1 MRLNRL
7 PTILILMATL
17 LFLAGCAAT
26 PSALEQKMERKI
38 VVAEPAPP
46 PAGEKQVPS
55 PRSTEDREL
64 FAEGLALLNQPDRP
78 DQAKARA
85 VFVSLLDRYPQSKW
99 RAASETFI
107 RLIDEIA
114 VSREEG
120 RRDRLLA
127 ERILALLAGIVLL
140 SSAKM
145 AKYIAE
151 NVPGIF
157 VPQYLID
164 ELASAPKGGALNKGI
179 EIAGRMIATLK
190 KEALCDGVHIMAIG
204 REEVV
209 PDILKAAE
217 LSSKAIS

>member
-1 MRLNRL
+1 MNRL
-7 PTILILMATL
+7 LTILILMAAL

-26 PSALEQKMERKI
+26 PPAVEQKMEQKI
-38 VVAEPAPP
+38 VAAEPAAT
-46 PAGEKQVPS
+46 PAGEKRVPS

-85 VFVSLLDRYPQSKW
+85 VFASLLDRYPQSKW

-127 ERILALLAGIVLL
+127 EQ
-140 SSAKM
+140 M
-145 AKYIAE
+145 QAE
-151 NVPGIF
+151 RTEAQQQN
-157 VPQYLID
+157 
-164 ELASAPKGGALNKGI
+164 
-179 EIAGRMIATLK
+179 
-190 KEALCDGVHIMAIG
+190 EALQKKLRELNERLQMEMAALVQENEKLK
-204 REEVV
+204 R
-209 PDILKAAE
+209 DLQRLKALEIE
-217 LSSKAIS
+217 LEKRERMLR